1 MRRGSEGSDE
11 SGESE
16 ESGESGE
23 SGDGVVHA
31 CEIIFRSFWHPKKW
45 WPKEFLS
52 EDKNVLFYLLQSA
65 MPALL
70 SDAYGTTFA
79 QNMQAKS
86 VLHANAKKSAPP
98 AAPAPLGATTA
109 APAGPEA
116 PASAATVSGDKTPPH
131 RGEGRGGRGR
141 RGGRRD
147 NSGQNY
153 EIHITIDQQDC
164 HLLCL
169 FIGVFTLSVLFNS
182 NKRQP
187 SA

>member
-1 MRRGSEGSDE
+1 
-11 SGESE
+11 
-16 ESGESGE
+16 
-23 SGDGVVHA
+23 
-31 CEIIFRSFWHPKKW
+31 
-45 WPKEFLS
+45 
-52 EDKNVLFYLLQSA
+52 

-79 QNMQAKS
+79 QDMQTKS
-86 VLHANAKKSAPP
+86 VLHANAQKSAPP
-98 AAPAPLGATTA
+98 ATPAALGATTA
-109 APAGPEA
+109 AA
-116 PASAATVSGDKTPPH
+116 AATASGDKT
-131 RGEGRGGRGR
+131 RRGRGGRG
-141 RGGRRD
+141 GRRD
-147 NSGQNY
+147 ISGQNY